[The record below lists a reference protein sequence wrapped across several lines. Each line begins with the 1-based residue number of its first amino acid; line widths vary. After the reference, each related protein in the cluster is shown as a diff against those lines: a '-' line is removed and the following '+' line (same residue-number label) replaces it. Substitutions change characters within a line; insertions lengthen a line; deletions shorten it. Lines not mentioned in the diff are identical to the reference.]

1 MYEKSRNDELLKYK
15 KSLSLGVMLMT
26 DDINTK
32 MMMMMVVFRAQ
43 ERDSLNSPN
52 KNHSSMINKGN

>member
-15 KSLSLGVMLMT
+15 KSLSLGVMT

>member
-1 MYEKSRNDELLKYK
+1 
-15 KSLSLGVMLMT
+15 MT